1 MGMLQKEKAF
11 FFFHRLDCDEQRLL
25 ISNIGRVFH
34 EYSK

>member
-1 MGMLQKEKAF
+1 MLQKEKA